1 MPPGYQYMGRLLI
14 DVERKENGMST
25 NLTDEM
31 LPLIPRPTSSAS
43 RTPVESGPLNAAE
56 LLRQNA
62 VSLVA
67 LVAITAVVVYL
78 IFRT

>member
-1 MPPGYQYMGRLLI
+1 
-14 DVERKENGMST
+14 MST

-31 LPLIPRPTSSAS
+31 LPLIPRPTSSVP
-43 RTPVESGPLNAAE
+43 RTPIECRRSNAAE

-67 LVAITAVVVYL
+67 LVAITAIVVYL
-78 IFRT
+78 IVRT